1 MAYLGKSPNGS
12 GVRTKFVYTASGSET
27 SLSGADDNGNTLK
40 FSDGEY
46 VDVYLNGVLL
56 VHGSDYG
63 TGTTNTIS
71 SLNALTANDVV
82 EILVYD
88 IFTMAKVNSEV
99 IRSRYYK
106 TASGSETSISGADDS
121 GATITFAAN
130 AEIEVKVNGVSLV
143 QGTDYNTSSANTVGG
158 LSALTAGQVVEI
170 IVYTKFTLGDTVS
183 KADGGTFGG
192 NIGINGDLT
201 VDTTTLKVDS
211 SNNRVG
217 IGTASPAVLIHGT
230 ASAPE
235 LRITSSSDS
244 NTPAARMFYTAGS
257 GWNFRLGDAA
267 NNEDVKISTHGDSY
281 FNGGNVGIGTASPAF
296 GSGSGL
302 EVEKSDTATIRV
314 ERTGSTASAGEFFAG
329 NDKVVIGSTSNTHLQ
344 FRTNG
349 SEKVRIDSSG
359 NVGIGT
365 TTLTDKL
372 NVEGD
377 IRINN
382 AIESPNNL
390 NLEAENG
397 SMRFY
402 TGAGSPSERMRI
414 DFGGSVQINTTANQV
429 GSGEILSVS
438 VGSGSVGAGFAG
450 TATDIMGIWHKSTG
464 GGKAINFFSQPAGNN
479 VGNITLGTS
488 STAYNTSSDYRLKQ
502 GVEDMTGAID
512 RVKALAPKRFQF
524 IADADRTVDG
534 FLAHEA
540 QTVVPEAVT
549 GTKDEVDEDGNAVMQ
564 GIDQAKLVPLLTAAL
579 QEAIAR
585 IEALEAGE

>member
-71 SLNALTANDVV
+71 SLNALTASDVV

-158 LSALTAGQVVEI
+158 LSALSAGQVVEI
-170 IVYTKFTLGDTVS
+170 IVYSKFTLGDTVS

-244 NTPAARMFYTAGS
+244 NTPAARMFYTGGS

-281 FNGGNVGIGTASPAF
+281 FNGGDVAIGT
-296 GSGSGL
+296 
-302 EVEKSDTATIRV
+302 TAVNRGQLQI
-314 ERTGSTASAGEFFAG
+314 ASAGNVELHLTGSGQTGSGDGMTITANSSEG
-329 NDKVVIGSTSNTHLQ
+329 NIWLRENGY
-344 FRTNG
+344 FRIATNG
-349 SEKVRIDSSG
+349 
-359 NVGIGT
+359 
-365 TTLTDKL
+365 
-372 NVEGD
+372 
-377 IRINN
+377 
-382 AIESPNNL
+382 
-390 NLEAENG
+390 
-397 SMRFY
+397 
-402 TGAGSPSERMRI
+402 SERMRI
-414 DFGGSVQINTTANQV
+414 DASGKVGVGVAAPEQPLHVRSSTFAYIRSESTNATYTGLDVGQHQDGYAVINMRDNQDIRFYNNDTERWRINTAGHMVPGNANNGIVLGTTSSSASNLLNDYEV
-429 GSGEILSVS
+429 GDWTPGLSFGNSTTGITYVHRSGKYTKIGRAVHIIWRFYLSDK
-438 VGSGSVGAGFAG
+438 G
-450 TATDIMGIWHKSTG
+450 TAS
-464 GGKAINFFSQPAGNN
+464 GN
-479 VGNITLGTS
+479 
-488 STAYNTSSDYRLKQ
+488 A
-502 GVEDMTGAID
+502 
-512 RVKALAPKRFQF
+512 
-524 IADADRTVDG
+524 
-534 FLAHEA
+534 
-540 QTVVPEAVT
+540 AVT
-549 GTKDEVDEDGNAVMQ
+549 GLPFTRQDVPTGGVFLYISNRGNVSVSDEHLYGYLASGQSKLMIYSGDNDGSGNTAIGQGSFANAS
-564 GIDQAKLVPLLTAAL
+564 
-579 QEAIAR
+579 E
-585 IEALEAGE
+585 LEASMTYFTS

>member
-40 FSDGEY
+40 FTDGEY

-71 SLNALTANDVV
+71 SLNALTASDVV

-170 IVYTKFTLGDTVS
+170 IVYSKFTLGDTVS

-192 NIGINGDLT
+192 NIAVNGDLT

-211 SNNRVG
+211 SNNRGG

-244 NTPAARMFYTAGS
+244 NTPAARMYYTGGS

-267 NNEDVKISTHGDSY
+267 NNEDVKISTHGDSL
-281 FNGGNVGIGTASPAF
+281 FNGGNVGIGTTDPNQLLSVGGSSSGTKVIQVTNSTAGTAF
-296 GSGSGL
+296 NKGMQMFIN
-302 EVEKSDTATIRV
+302 DTAGGLNMR
-314 ERTGSTASAGEFFAG
+314 E
-329 NDKVVIGSTSNTHLQ
+329 NYPLQ
-344 FRTNG
+344 FYVNG
-349 SEKVRIDSSG
+349 SERLRITSAG

-365 TTLTDKL
+365 ASPGQLLEISGGAPIIRLTDTGASNNYSEINADYTSGSL
-372 NVEGD
+372 QISADTANASSNSRIIFAVDNTEVCRIRPSGIAIGGTGDANTLDDYEEGD
-377 IRINN
+377 WTPGI
-382 AIESPNNL
+382 S
-390 NLEAENG
+390 
-397 SMRFY
+397 
-402 TGAGSPSERMRI
+402 
-414 DFGGSVQINTTANQV
+414 FGGSTTGITYSSQSGKYTKIGRAV
-429 GSGEILSVS
+429 HIIWRFYLSSKGSA
-438 VGSGSVGAGFAG
+438 SGHARITGLPFTPGNVP
-450 TATDIMGIWHKSTG
+450 TG
-464 GGKAINFFSQPAGNN
+464 GVFLYISNRGN
-479 VGNITLGTS
+479 V
-488 STAYNTSSDYRLKQ
+488 NTSDEHLYGYLDGSNQLSIYSGDND
-502 GVEDMTGAID
+502 GTGNS
-512 RVKALAPKRFQF
+512 
-524 IADADRTVDG
+524 
-534 FLAHEA
+534 A
-540 QTVVPEAVT
+540 QNQSAFANNSE
-549 GTKDEVDEDGNAVMQ
+549 
-564 GIDQAKLVPLLTAAL
+564 
-579 QEAIAR
+579 
-585 IEALEAGE
+585 LEASMTYFTS

>member
-40 FSDGEY
+40 FTDGEY

-63 TGTTNTIS
+63 TGTANTIS
-71 SLNALTANDVV
+71 SLNALTASDVV

-106 TASGSETSISGADDS
+106 TASGSETSISGNDDS

-158 LSALTAGQVVEI
+158 LSALSAGQVVEI

-183 KADGGTFGG
+183 KADGGTFAG

-201 VDTTTLKVDS
+201 VDTSTLKVDS

-244 NTPAARMFYTAGS
+244 NTPAARMYYTGGS

-281 FNGGNVGIGTASPAF
+281 FNGGNIGIGTSSPVGLLDLDGGSSAFTMQFKETSGAYHRMGFQKSNDQLNIGEFNNAGSSFTSILTVSGNGDKVGIGNTSPAQLLTVG
-296 GSGSGL
+296 GSSSGTQ
-302 EVEKSDTATIRV
+302 VIQVTNSTAGTAFNDGMQMFINDTAGGLNMR
-314 ERTGSTASAGEFFAG
+314 E
-329 NDKVVIGSTSNTHLQ
+329 NYPLQ
-344 FRTNG
+344 FYVNG
-349 SEKVRIDSSG
+349 SKRWEMNASG
-359 NVGIGT
+359 HIVPGNANNGIILGT
-365 TTLTDKL
+365 TSSSASNLL
-372 NVEGD
+372 NDYEVGD
-377 IRINN
+377 WTPGI
-382 AIESPNNL
+382 S
-390 NLEAENG
+390 
-397 SMRFY
+397 
-402 TGAGSPSERMRI
+402 
-414 DFGGSVQINTTANQV
+414 FGGSTTGITYSSQSGKYTKIGRAV
-429 GSGEILSVS
+429 HIIWRFYLSSKGSA
-438 VGSGSVGAGFAG
+438 SGHAAITGLPFTPQDVP
-450 TATDIMGIWHKSTG
+450 TG
-464 GGKAINFFSQPAGNN
+464 GVFLYISNRGN
-479 VGNITLGTS
+479 V
-488 STAYNTSSDYRLKQ
+488 NTSDEHLYGYLDGSNQLLIYSGDNDGTGNSAQNQ
-502 GVEDMTGAID
+502 GAFANNSE
-512 RVKALAPKRFQF
+512 
-524 IADADRTVDG
+524 
-534 FLAHEA
+534 
-540 QTVVPEAVT
+540 
-549 GTKDEVDEDGNAVMQ
+549 
-564 GIDQAKLVPLLTAAL
+564 
-579 QEAIAR
+579 
-585 IEALEAGE
+585 LEASMTYFTS